1 MGIYGNRINGG
12 VCKDKQNFSKSIK
25 LLNKAIYI
33 MPFKPLI
40 NLRTTT
46 IAKAFFIN
54 AIVLSVIAACSIE
67 LRRYLDSIKETKK
80 LSRLQKIII
89 TISGTFFIGVIVYIL
104 ARISFGFGGGM
115 LDTQPFSKK
124 LI

>member
-1 MGIYGNRINGG
+1 
-12 VCKDKQNFSKSIK
+12 
-25 LLNKAIYI
+25 

-46 IAKAFFIN
+46 IAKAFLIN
-54 AIVLSVIAACSIE
+54 AIVLAVIAAGSIE
-67 LRRYLDSIKETKK
+67 LRKYLDSIKETRK
-80 LSRLQKIII
+80 LSRFRKVII
-89 TISGTFFIGVIVYIL
+89 TISGTFFIGFIVYIL

-115 LDTQPFSKK
+115 LDDQPFSKK